1 MFKIREF
8 NINEPYHED
17 EVRDSSQAFVKFM
30 MTNVAIGFVFPTVYL
45 LLSWDTSPVWFSL
58 IIATCIV
65 VYVIKTMKY
74 REVFAQY
81 TPVDIYAKKT
91 GCDWTPPDYPEVKK
105 YIETVKLSGRP
116 LYLYETM
123 MLDEVG
129 VNLDTENDRAD
140 SSDSASVGGDTN
152 SEI

>member
-8 NINEPYHED
+8 SINDPYHED
-17 EVRDSSQAFVKFM
+17 EVRKSSQALVQFL
-30 MTNVAIGFVFPTVYL
+30 MTNVAIGFVFPTTYL

-58 IIATCIV
+58 VIATCIV

-91 GCDWTPPDYPEVKK
+91 GCDWVAPDYPEIKK
-105 YIETVKLSGRP
+105 YMKTVKSSGRP
-116 LYLYETM
+116 LYLYESM
-123 MLDEVG
+123 MLDQVG
-129 VNLDTENDRAD
+129 DSLDILNDAAHL
-140 SSDSASVGGDTN
+140 SDRTSAGDTN